1 MYINANALRAAAHC
15 AASKD
20 IRHYLNGVYV
30 KFKTEER
37 ATVAGTDGHCLF
49 VCLADTQNV
58 GDLLGTALIIPN
70 DALKK
75 LDKRAQTVELTKIG
89 ENAFRLG
96 DIVFT
101 PVDGTFPDIGRVIPD
116 ASTIASRELSPR
128 STTPI
133 CWGERAKPFR
143 PTIPLSQTRFF
154 SLRNMVTIAAL
165 CIRAKIARKWSLC
178 QYALMVC
185 RDPKMCNHSTVIICK
200 QLKRAYGRAP
210 NLKGCNHENNRKCSH
225 FPRRI

>member
-1 MYINANALRAAAHC
+1 MYINANALRAATHC

-116 ASTIASRELSPR
+116 ESIIASREIKPAIYNPDLLVR
-128 STTPI
+128 ARKALQTYYSTKLDSVFQFAQYGDDCGI
-133 CWGERAKPFR
+133 MHSGENCAQVVIMP
-143 PTIPLSQTRFF
+143 
-154 SLRNMVTIAAL
+154 
-165 CIRAKIARKWSLC
+165 IRANGVQGSEAVQPFS
-178 QYALMVC
+178 
-185 RDPKMCNHSTVIICK
+185 RDY
-200 QLKRAYGRAP
+200 L
-210 NLKGCNHENNRKCSH
+210 
-225 FPRRI
+225 

>member
-116 ASTIASRELSPR
+116 ASTIASREIKPAIYNPDLLGR
-128 STTPI
+128 ARKALQAYYSTKSDSVFQFAQYGDDCGI
-133 CWGERAKPFR
+133 MHSGENCAQVVVMP
-143 PTIPLSQTRFF
+143 
-154 SLRNMVTIAAL
+154 
-165 CIRAKIARKWSLC
+165 IRAHGVQGSEDV
-178 QYALMVC
+178 QPFN
-185 RDPKMCNHSTVIICK
+185 RDY
-200 QLKRAYGRAP
+200 L
-210 NLKGCNHENNRKCSH
+210 
-225 FPRRI
+225 